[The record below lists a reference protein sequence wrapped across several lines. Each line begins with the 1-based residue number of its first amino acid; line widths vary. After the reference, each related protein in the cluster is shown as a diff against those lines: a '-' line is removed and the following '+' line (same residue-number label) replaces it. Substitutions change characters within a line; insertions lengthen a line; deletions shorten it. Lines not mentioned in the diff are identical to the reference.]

1 MTPLRRDVLLSAS
14 SSSVPFA
21 ELGDTCANAS
31 IAPTEGIEA
40 LPSADVTETFG
51 YAVKSVLDRIGACV
65 LLLLLLPLMI
75 LIASVIRLESRGPAL
90 FAQERVGF
98 RQQRFRCYKFRS
110 MYHHMGDAQAI
121 LQTTRGDVR
130 VTPFGRVLRRSS
142 LDELPQ
148 LLNVAKGDMS
158 LVGPRPHAP
167 ETRAAGRL
175 FTEIVQSYDRRHC
188 VRPGITGWAQVNGW
202 RGETRCA
209 EDIEM
214 RVRYDLEYIYNW
226 SLVFDLRIM
235 LLTLVRMVN
244 DDTAV

>member
-121 LQTTRGDVR
+121 LQTTRPKPG
-130 VTPFGRVLRRSS
+130 PPAACSPRSFS
-142 LDELPQ
+142 LTTGATASAQALP
-148 LLNVAKGDMS
+148 
-158 LVGPRPHAP
+158 
-167 ETRAAGRL
+167 AGHR
-175 FTEIVQSYDRRHC
+175 
-188 VRPGITGWAQVNGW
+188 
-202 RGETRCA
+202 
-209 EDIEM
+209 
-214 RVRYDLEYIYNW
+214 
-226 SLVFDLRIM
+226 
-235 LLTLVRMVN
+235 
-244 DDTAV
+244 